1 MPLPRF
7 PVKHAVPPQLRSRKA
22 RALPRFAP
30 LRYFLLQCFPL
41 QRFPPQCTGTHEP
54 LSPQAQKAALFRSFL
69 FVPPAFVGSRM
80 PAFPRT
86 LRFDSPACRPPF
98 YCRTLRYRVKQ
109 ALRLS
114 LRCLSDKPA
123 RVHFSSCLSSRQPDC
138 SFFFNNCLLL
148 NYRYVTTALSLELI
162 SLFSL

>member
-7 PVKHAVPPQLRSRKA
+7 PVKHAVPPQLRSRQA

-30 LRYFLLQCFPL
+30 LRYFLLQ
-41 QRFPPQCTGTHEP
+41 RFPPKCARSHEP

-69 FVPPAFVGSRM
+69 FVPPAFVGLRM

-123 RVHFSSCLSSRQPDC
+123 RVHFSSCLSSRKPDC

-148 NYRYVTTALSLELI
+148 NFCYVTTTLSLALI
-162 SLFSL
+162 SVFSL